1 MNMFNKVG
9 FKKVFSSQISKV
21 LRLLFLTVAIVNV
34 AHGAS
39 LIPAEPQIAAT
50 AYLVIDADT
59 GKIIAAKNE
68 NERFAPASLTK
79 MMTAYILEYELNKG
93 NVSTEDLVLISEKAW
108 RTQGSRMF
116 IREGTQVRLGDL
128 MKGIVIQS
136 GNDASVA
143 AAEHIAGSEAAFAD
157 LMNQHA
163 KLLGMRN
170 TNFMNATG
178 LPAEGHES
186 SAFDLALLA
195 KAIIQDFPEH
205 YGIYSEKYFTYN
217 KIRQPNRNKLLW
229 RDKTVDGLKT
239 GHTDAAGY
247 CLVASA
253 KRDGM
258 RLISVVLGTS
268 DEEARARESQKLLS
282 YAFRYY
288 RTHQL
293 YKSNV
298 VLNTT
303 KVWSGTQDQLRMGI
317 AESLSVTIPRGQADK
332 LQATMDVDRVV
343 TAPIAQGQ
351 ELGKVRVT
359 LDGELVTEVPLVAM
373 EAIPEAGLLK
383 RIWHAILLFFTSLIG

>member
-1 MNMFNKVG
+1 MFNKASK
-9 FKKVFSSQISKV
+9 FFSV
-21 LRLLFLTVAIVNV
+21 LFLTLFAFQVHAVAR
-34 AHGAS
+34 

-50 AYLVIDADT
+50 AYLVMDADT
-59 GKIIAAKNE
+59 GKIIASKNE

-79 MMTAYILEYELNKG
+79 MMTAYILEYELTKG
-93 NVSTEDLVLISEKAW
+93 NVAEDDLVLVSEKAW

-163 KLLGMRN
+163 GLLGMEN
-170 TNFMNATG
+170 THFENSTG
-178 LPAEGHES
+178 LPGDNHVS

-195 KAIIQDFPEH
+195 KAIIQDFPQH
-205 YGIYSEKYFTYN
+205 YGMYSEKYFTYN

-239 GHTDAAGY
+239 GYTDAAGY

-288 RTHQL
+288 RTHKL
-293 YKSNV
+293 YERNV
-298 VLNTT
+298 VLNTS
-303 KVWSGTQDQLRMGI
+303 KVWSGVSDQLRMGI
-317 AESLSVTIPRGQADK
+317 EDSLTVTIPRGQADK
-332 LQATMDVDRVV
+332 LQATMDVDKVI
-343 TAPIAQGQ
+343 TAPIEKGQ

-373 EAIPEAGLLK
+373 EAVPEAGLLK

>member
-1 MNMFNKVG
+1 MFNKVSK
-9 FKKVFSSQISKV
+9 FFSVFV
-21 LRLLFLTVAIVNV
+21 LVLFAMQTHAITR
-34 AHGAS
+34 

-50 AYLVIDADT
+50 AYLVMDADT
-59 GKIIAAKNE
+59 GKIIASKNE
-68 NERFAPASLTK
+68 HGQFAPASLTK
-79 MMTAYILEYELNKG
+79 MMTAYILEYELSKG
-93 NVSTEDLVLISEKAW
+93 NVSEDDLVLVSEKAW

-163 KLLGMRN
+163 DLLGMQN
-170 TNFMNATG
+170 SNFLNATG
-178 LPAEGHES
+178 LPAKSHVS
-186 SAFDLALLA
+186 SAYDLAILA
-195 KAIIQDFPEH
+195 KAIIQDFPQH
-205 YGIYSEKYFTYN
+205 YGMYSEKYFTYN

-239 GHTDAAGY
+239 GYTDEAGY

-253 KRDGM
+253 KRDNM
-258 RLISVVLGTS
+258 RLISVVLGTK

-293 YKSNV
+293 YESNV

-303 KVWSGTQDQLRMGI
+303 KVWAGETDQLRMGI
-317 AESLSVTIPRGQADK
+317 NESLSVTIPRGQADK
-332 LQATMDVDRVV
+332 LQATMDVERVIK
-343 TAPIAQGQ
+343 APIEKGQ

-359 LDGELVTEVPLVAM
+359 LEGELVKEVPLVAM
-373 EAIPEAGLLK
+373 DTIPEAGLLK
-383 RIWHAILLFFTSLIG
+383 RIWHAIMLFFSSLIG

>member
-1 MNMFNKVG
+1 MFNKASK
-9 FKKVFSSQISKV
+9 FFCTLFFAFSV
-21 LRLLFLTVAIVNV
+21 LSASAAT
-34 AHGAS
+34 S
-39 LIPAEPQIAAT
+39 LIPAEPQIAAK

-59 GKIIAAKNE
+59 GTVIAARSE
-68 NERFAPASLTK
+68 NTRFAPASLTK
-79 MMTAYILEYELNKG
+79 MMTAYILEYELSKG
-93 NVSTEDLVLISEKAW
+93 NVGEEDLVLVSEKAW

-163 KLLGMRN
+163 RLLGMKN
-170 TNFMNATG
+170 TNFLNATG
-178 LPAEGHES
+178 LPGEGHIS
-186 SAFDLALLA
+186 SAFDLAILA

-205 YGIYSEKYFTYN
+205 YGMYSEKYFTYN

-239 GHTDAAGY
+239 GYTDAAGY

-258 RLISVVLGTS
+258 RLISVVLGTK

-288 RTHQL
+288 RTHKL
-293 YKSNV
+293 YENDA
-298 VLNTT
+298 VLNTA
-303 KVWSGTQDQLRMGI
+303 KVWSGTRDQLRMGVT
-317 AESLSVTIPRGQADK
+317 ESLSVTIPRGQADK
-332 LQATMDVDRVV
+332 LQATMDIDRVI
-343 TAPIAQGQ
+343 TAPIAKGQ

-359 LDGELVTEVPLVAM
+359 LEGELVTEVPLVSM
-373 EAIPEAGLLK
+373 DAIPEAGLLK

>member
-1 MNMFNKVG
+1 MFNKVW
-9 FKKVFSSQISKV
+9 FKKVFLNKVSKV
-21 LRLLFLTVAIVNV
+21 FSLLFLTIAVVNFSS
-34 AHGAS
+34 AAS

-79 MMTAYILEYELNKG
+79 MMTAYILEYELSKG
-93 NVSTEDLVLISEKAW
+93 NVSTDDLVLISEKAW

-143 AAEHIAGSEAAFAD
+143 VAEHIAGSEAAFAD

-163 KLLGMRN
+163 KLLGMKN

-178 LPAEGHES
+178 LPAETHES

-298 VLNTT
+298 VLNTA
-303 KVWSGTQDQLRMGI
+303 KVWSGTQDKLRIGI
-317 AESLSVTIPRGQADK
+317 SDPLSVTIPRGQADK
-332 LQATMDVDRVV
+332 LQAIMDVDRVI
-343 TAPIAQGQ
+343 TAPIMKGQ

-359 LDGELVTEVPLVAM
+359 LDGDLVTEVPLVAM
-373 EAIPEAGLLK
+373 DAIPEAGLLK

>member
-170 TNFMNATG
+170 THFMNATG

>member
-1 MNMFNKVG
+1 MLFTLQ
-9 FKKVFSSQISKV
+9 SQAV
-21 LRLLFLTVAIVNV
+21 TR
-34 AHGAS
+34 

-50 AYLVIDADT
+50 AYLVMDADT

-68 NERFAPASLTK
+68 NEQFAPASLTK

-93 NVSTEDLVLISEKAW
+93 NVGEDDLVLVSEKAW

-128 MKGIVIQS
+128 MKGIIIQS

-157 LMNQHA
+157 LMNQHSR
-163 KLLGMRN
+163 LLGMKN
-170 TNFMNATG
+170 THFMNATG
-178 LPAEGHES
+178 LPAKEHYS
-186 SAFDLALLA
+186 SAYDLAILA
-195 KAIIQDFPEH
+195 KAIIQDFPQN
-205 YGIYSEKYFTYN
+205 YPIYSEKYFTYN

-239 GHTDAAGY
+239 GYTEAAGY

-258 RLISVVLGTS
+258 RLITVVLGTKNV
-268 DEEARARESQKLLS
+268 EARARESQKLLS

-288 RTHQL
+288 RTHKL
-293 YKSNV
+293 YERNV

-303 KVWSGTQDQLRMGI
+303 KVWSGMSDQLRLGI
-317 AESLSVTIPRGQADK
+317 DETLSVTIPRGQADK
-332 LQATMDVDRVV
+332 LQAIMDVNRVIK
-343 TAPIAQGQ
+343 APIEKGDTLGQ
-351 ELGKVRVT
+351 VRVS
-359 LDGELVTEVPLVAM
+359 LDGDVVKEIPLVALD
-373 EAIPEAGLLK
+373 AIPEAGFIK

>member
-93 NVSTEDLVLISEKAW
+93 NVSTDDLVLISEKAW

>member
-1 MNMFNKVG
+1 MFNKV
-9 FKKVFSSQISKV
+9 SKFLCV
-21 LRLLFLTVAIVNV
+21 LFLGVWTLQVQA
-34 AHGAS
+34 AR
-39 LIPAEPQIAAT
+39 LIPDAPAIAAK

-59 GKIIAAKNE
+59 GKVIVAKNE

-93 NVSTEDLVLISEKAW
+93 NVGVDDLVLISENAW

-116 IREGTQVRLGDL
+116 IREGTQVRLGNL
-128 MKGIVIQS
+128 MKGIIIQS

-143 AAEHIAGSEAAFAD
+143 VAEHIAGSEPAFAD

-163 KLLGMRN
+163 DLLGMKN
-170 TNFMNATG
+170 TNFLNATG
-178 LPAEGHES
+178 LPAEEHVS
-186 SAFDLALLA
+186 SATDLALLA

-205 YGIYSEKYFTYN
+205 YSIYSEKYFTYN

-239 GHTDAAGY
+239 GYTDAAGY

-258 RLISVVLGTS
+258 RLISVVLGTK

-288 RTHQL
+288 RTHKL
-293 YKSNV
+293 YQKNV
-298 VLNTT
+298 VMNTT
-303 KVWSGTQDQLRMGI
+303 KVWAGELDQLRLGI
-317 AESLSVTIPRGQADK
+317 NDELTVTIPRGQADK
-332 LQATMDVDRVV
+332 LEATMDVDKVIK
-343 TAPIAQGQ
+343 APIAKGQ
-351 ELGKVRVT
+351 ELGKVKVT
-359 LDGELVTEVPLVAM
+359 LDGEMVAEVPLVAM
-373 EAIPEAGLLK
+373 DAVPEAGLLK
-383 RIWHAILLFFTSLIG
+383 RIWHAILLFFSSLIG